1 MPSPHVA
8 PPASQGLPITAQGL
22 VPAMEAWGS
31 QDQRPSLRGH
41 LAGLA
46 PTILSSALVPW
57 AGPSAELAAQQLLLP
72 TEAQL

>member
-1 MPSPHVA
+1 
-8 PPASQGLPITAQGL
+8 
-22 VPAMEAWGS
+22 MEAWGS